1 MLIVSGGLMLA
12 AVTVFLGWNAYLKCR
27 ELWRAGKNGRGDWAT
42 GRLSAGT
49 QRRGLRPYRSWRALL

>member
-27 ELWRAGKNGRGDWAT
+27 ELWQAGKNGRGD
-42 GRLSAGT
+42 
-49 QRRGLRPYRSWRALL
+49 